1 MSSSSESDS
10 NSATA
15 PSPPVTAPA
24 PVSISSHGLEAY
36 HTHLVEAAKLATQ
49 LTQEQKDALE
59 TIANQMAR
67 PGRGLLAAD
76 ESVPTLG
83 KRLVAAGLVNDE
95 ETRRAYREV
104 LFGHPEM
111 GEYLSGA
118 ILFSETLGQKAIK
131 DPEGRL
137 FPALLQSK
145 GVLPGVKVDTGLEP
159 LGYSP
164 RETHTTGM
172 DDLMKRCQG
181 FYAQG
186 ARFAKWRAV
195 IRIDETAQ
203 LPTRACMQ
211 INSAELARYAAVCQA
226 CGLVPI
232 VEPEILIEG
241 SHTAET
247 FARVTEA
254 ALSEVYY
261 TMAQAKVFLEGT
273 LLKPQMVMPGVDS
286 TPEERPTP
294 EEAARRTLEVLR
306 RRVPPAVPGI
316 MFLSGGQTEEQATQ
330 NLTLINQLA
339 KRAPSSFRPS
349 LTTCPWILS
358 FSFGR
363 SLQASVL
370 AAWMG
375 KEENYTA
382 AVAIAGELAKANAQA
397 QLGEY
402 VGPHPSL
409 LKDKSLHETN
419 RGFYGQGV
427 AGVAG
432 AAASG
437 EKEKTAEAPTE
448 GLAEK
453 PGEEEVGKA
462 DIQAAVSADATERES
477 SRSTL

>member
-172 DDLMKRCQG
+172 DDLMERCKG

-261 TMAQAKVFLEGT
+261 TMAQAKVFLEGYVREGRGIGMDRTEGRTSSYLSYHRLPSPPILAINST
-273 LLKPQMVMPGVDS
+273 LLKPQMIMPGVDS
-286 TPEERPTP
+286 PPEERPTP

-316 MFLSGGQTEEQATQ
+316 MFLSGGWVCRHH
-330 NLTLINQLA
+330 LLH
-339 KRAPSSFRPS
+339 FV
-349 LTTCPWILS
+349 
-358 FSFGR
+358 FG
-363 SLQASVL
+363 AS
-370 AAWMG
+370 
-375 KEENYTA
+375 
-382 AVAIAGELAKANAQA
+382 IA
-397 QLGEY
+397 
-402 VGPHPSL
+402 SL
-409 LKDKSLHETN
+409 LSYRVFSLAFPVIIN
-419 RGFYGQGV
+419 
-427 AGVAG
+427 
-432 AAASG
+432 
-437 EKEKTAEAPTE
+437 TA
-448 GLAEK
+448 
-453 PGEEEVGKA
+453 
-462 DIQAAVSADATERES
+462 
-477 SRSTL
+477 

>member
-1 MSSSSESDS
+1 MSTASPSS
-10 NSATA
+10 A
-15 PSPPVTAPA
+15 PQAPA
-24 PVSISSHGLEAY
+24 SSHGLEAY
-36 HTHLVEAAKLATQ
+36 HLHLMEAAKLAAQ
-49 LTQEQKDALE
+49 LTQHQKNALE

-104 LFGHPEM
+104 LFSHPDL

-118 ILFSETLGQKAIK
+118 ILFSETLGQKAVK
-131 DPEGRL
+131 DAEGRL

-145 GVLPGVKVDTGLEP
+145 GVLPGVKVDLGLEP
-159 LGYSP
+159 LEYSA
-164 RETHTTGM
+164 RETHTKGM
-172 DDLMKRCQG
+172 NDLMERCQE

-195 IRIDETAQ
+195 IRIDEAAN

-211 INSAELARYAAVCQA
+211 INSAELARYAATCQA

-241 SHTAET
+241 AHSAET

-261 TMAQAKVFLEGT
+261 TLAQAKVFLEGT
-273 LLKPQMVMPGVDS
+273 LLKPQMIMPGVDS
-286 TPEERPTP
+286 PSEGRPRP
-294 EEAARRTLEVLR
+294 EEAARRTLEALR
-306 RRVPPAVPGI
+306 RRVPPAVPGVV
-316 MFLSGGQTEEQATQ
+316 FLSGGQTEEQATQ
-330 NLTLINQLA
+330 NLNLINQLA
-339 KRAPSSFRPS
+339 KRPASPFRPS
-349 LTTCPWILS
+349 STTCPWILS

-370 AAWMG
+370 ATWDG
-375 KEENYTA
+375 KDKNYEKA
-382 AVAIAGELAKANAQA
+382 MEVAGALAKANAQA

-402 VGPHPSL
+402 QGPHPSV
-409 LKDKSLHETN
+409 LKGQSLHETN
-419 RGFYGQGV
+419 RGWGAN
-427 AGVAG
+427 AGEGGGKGESTAG
-432 AAASG
+432 ATATVPPSG
-437 EKEKTAEAPTE
+437 ETAA
-448 GLAEK
+448 
-453 PGEEEVGKA
+453 
-462 DIQAAVSADATERES
+462 
-477 SRSTL
+477 

>member
-1 MSSSSESDS
+1 MSETDS
-10 NSATA
+10 TTTPTPPPPPPPAA
-15 PSPPVTAPA
+15 PAAPA
-24 PVSISSHGLEAY
+24 PTSTSSHGLEAY
-36 HTHLVEAAKLATQ
+36 HTHLMEAAKLAAQ

-104 LFGHPEM
+104 LFGHPDI

-118 ILFSETLGQKAIK
+118 ILFSETLGQKAAK

-137 FPALLQSK
+137 FPALLRSK

-164 RETHTTGM
+164 RETHTKGM
-172 DDLMKRCQG
+172 DDLMERCQG

-241 SHTAET
+241 PHTAET

-261 TMAQAKVFLEGT
+261 TLAQAKIFLEGYVKERKDGEKGGKGDKGLTEVHAPLFSQT
-273 LLKPQMVMPGVDS
+273 L
-286 TPEERPTP
+286 TPPLLP
-294 EEAARRTLEVLR
+294 
-306 RRVPPAVPGI
+306 
-316 MFLSGGQTEEQATQ
+316 
-330 NLTLINQLA
+330 
-339 KRAPSSFRPS
+339 PS
-349 LTTCPWILS
+349 LPSHTP
-358 FSFGR
+358 
-363 SLQASVL
+363 
-370 AAWMG
+370 
-375 KEENYTA
+375 TA
-382 AVAIAGELAKANAQA
+382 
-397 QLGEY
+397 
-402 VGPHPSL
+402 PC
-409 LKDKSLHETN
+409 
-419 RGFYGQGV
+419 
-427 AGVAG
+427 
-432 AAASG
+432 
-437 EKEKTAEAPTE
+437 
-448 GLAEK
+448 
-453 PGEEEVGKA
+453 
-462 DIQAAVSADATERES
+462 S
-477 SRSTL
+477 SPK

>member
-1 MSSSSESDS
+1 M
-10 NSATA
+10 
-15 PSPPVTAPA
+15 
-24 PVSISSHGLEAY
+24 
-36 HTHLVEAAKLATQ
+36 EAAKLAAQ

-104 LFGHPEM
+104 LFGHPDM

-118 ILFSETLGQKAIK
+118 ILFSETLGQKAAK

-164 RETHTTGM
+164 RETHTKGM
-172 DDLMKRCQG
+172 DDLMERCQG

-241 SHTAET
+241 PHTAET

-261 TMAQAKVFLEGT
+261 TLAQAKIFLEGYVKGWNWLVGMREREEGLGRSFFFCQVLFFADPHPSPPSLPPSTHTNST
-273 LLKPQMVMPGVDS
+273 LLKPQMIMPGVDC
-286 TPEERPTP
+286 PPDERPTA

-316 MFLSGGQTEEQATQ
+316 VFLSGMYV
-330 NLTLINQLA
+330 
-339 KRAPSSFRPS
+339 R
-349 LTTCPWILS
+349 
-358 FSFGR
+358 
-363 SLQASVL
+363 VL
-370 AAWMG
+370 
-375 KEENYTA
+375 
-382 AVAIAGELAKANAQA
+382 
-397 QLGEY
+397 Y
-402 VGPHPSL
+402 V
-409 LKDKSLHETN
+409 
-419 RGFYGQGV
+419 
-427 AGVAG
+427 
-432 AAASG
+432 
-437 EKEKTAEAPTE
+437 
-448 GLAEK
+448 
-453 PGEEEVGKA
+453 
-462 DIQAAVSADATERES
+462 
-477 SRSTL
+477 